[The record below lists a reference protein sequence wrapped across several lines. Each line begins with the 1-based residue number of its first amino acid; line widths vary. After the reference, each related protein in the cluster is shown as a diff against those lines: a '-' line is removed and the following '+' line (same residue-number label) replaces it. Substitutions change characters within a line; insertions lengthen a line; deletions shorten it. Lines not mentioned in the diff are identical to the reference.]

1 MAIALKPLTSS
12 LGFLRS
18 CTESRVADHSDGIK
32 YVFYSLSPLLAFGT
46 TEWERWHFTVACE
59 QEDITNV
66 LSERLSGWD
75 DTSYFPQRHIQGKM
89 EPSDLEGKEA
99 TWQV

>member
-1 MAIALKPLTSS
+1 MSSIEIRERSKDRQEEKQGAKYCSPLREKLNLIPIMMLPKKNGYSPKATHQCCPLSS

-46 TEWERWHFTVACE
+46 TE
-59 QEDITNV
+59 
-66 LSERLSGWD
+66 
-75 DTSYFPQRHIQGKM
+75 
-89 EPSDLEGKEA
+89 
-99 TWQV
+99 